1 MIIDVPYN
9 SQWDADAHYSKG
21 DCGIVAACMV
31 ARWKGVLTTP
41 DGMLLR
47 AGLPIG
53 RLRYTFNEII
63 LAARHVG
70 IELAA
75 RQNVTRSAICAE
87 LDAGRPVI
95 TLLRYGEISG
105 NQDTFDGAHFWVEVG
120 YDSEAQQMIVHDPN
134 FWGVQRVKGIA
145 RRVPFEQFD
154 EAIGDAL
161 RATGNQ
167 PYQSLFPVD

>member
-1 MIIDVPYN
+1 MIDVPYN
-9 SQWDADAHYSKG
+9 SQWDDDAHYSKG
-21 DCGIVAACMV
+21 DCGIVSACMV
-31 ARWKGVLTTP
+31 ARWRNILTTP

-53 RLRYTFNEII
+53 RLSYTFQQII
-63 LAARHVG
+63 LAARSVG
-70 IELAA
+70 LQLAA

-105 NQDTFDGAHFWVEVG
+105 NQDSFDGAHFWVESG
-120 YDSEAQQMIVHDPN
+120 YDSSTKQMIVHDPN
-134 FWGVQRVKGIA
+134 WWKPKREQGKN
-145 RRVPFEQFD
+145 RRIPFDEFD

-161 RATGNQ
+161 RATDNQ
-167 PYQSLFPVD
+167 PYQSLFIV